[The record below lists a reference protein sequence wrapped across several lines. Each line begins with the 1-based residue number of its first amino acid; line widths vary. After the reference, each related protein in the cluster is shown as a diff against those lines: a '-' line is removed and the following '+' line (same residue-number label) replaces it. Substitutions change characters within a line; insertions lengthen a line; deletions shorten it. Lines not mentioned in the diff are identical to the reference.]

1 MKTAD
6 TEYVHR
12 KTERR
17 SGKDRRVNPYIHSTP
32 DLRDKKR
39 RRTLDRRKTA

>member
-6 TEYVHR
+6 TGHVHR

-17 SGKDRRVNPYIHSTP
+17 SEKDRRVNPYIHSIP

-39 RRTLDRRKTA
+39 RRTVDRRKAL